1 MLARIQ
7 SALLQGIDAI
17 GCEVEVD
24 HDGVGLD
31 KSLIVGLPDA
41 AVRESL
47 ERVKAAISNG
57 GYSYPKGSTLINLAP
72 ADLRKEGP
80 VYDLPIAVGLLI
92 AQGLIP
98 EGGGSGLDHRRFLFA
113 GELALDGR
121 LRPIKGAIALATLA
135 AEKGLDGVVL
145 PAENGVEAAVA
156 ANLPGRREL
165 EIFGVRTL
173 SEVVGMLTGH
183 LTPEPLP
190 PTDVAGLISSAPAPI
205 DFAEVKGQEA
215 VKRAIT
221 VAAAGGH
228 NLLMLGPAGTGKTMM
243 ARALPGILPPLTP
256 TEAITITR
264 IYSAAGRLPPGEGLI
279 SERPVRTPHHTASS
293 ASIVW
298 GGAVPRP
305 GEISLAH
312 HGVLFLDELPEF
324 SRNVLETMRQPIED
338 REVTITRVQGSVK
351 FPTDFMLVAAMNPT
365 PKGDVAAGE
374 VGRREMERYV
384 GRISG
389 PMLERIDIHCEAPK
403 VPWDEL
409 STAPRGTNSQ
419 TMRERVLSARER
431 QRARQGEGVINSNLT
446 GTQLDELAPMDDSA
460 RMLLGEAIRS
470 LNLSARAYDKIRRVS
485 RSIADLDGKDEI
497 APEHVA
503 EAVGYR
509 LLDRRL

>member
-1 MLARIQ
+1 MLARVQ
-7 SALLQGIDAI
+7 SALLQGIDAL

-24 HDGVGLD
+24 HDEVGID
-31 KSLIVGLPDA
+31 KQTVVGLPDA
-41 AVRESL
+41 AVRESI
-47 ERVKAAISNG
+47 ERVKAAIANG
-57 GYSYPKGSTLINLAP
+57 GYPFPNGRLLVNLAP

-80 VYDLPIAVGLLI
+80 VYDLPIAVGLLV
-92 AQGLIP
+92 AQGLVP
-98 EGGGSGLDHRRFLFA
+98 EGGGGLDHRKYLFA

-135 AEKGLDGVVL
+135 AEKGLEGVVL

-156 ANLPGRREL
+156 ANLPGQQPL

-173 SEVVGMLTGH
+173 SEVVGLMTGH
-183 LTPEPLP
+183 LERDPLP
-190 PTDVAGLISSAPAPI
+190 PTDVQGLIAQAPAPI

-215 VKRAIT
+215 VKRALT

-228 NLLMLGPAGTGKTMM
+228 NILMLGPAGTGKTMM
-243 ARALPGILPPLTP
+243 ARALPGILPPLSP
-256 TEAITITR
+256 EEAIMITR
-264 IYSAAGRLPPGEGLI
+264 IYSAAGRLPPGQGLVR
-279 SERPVRTPHHTASS
+279 ERPVRTPHHTASA
-293 ASIVW
+293 ASIVG
-298 GGAVPRP
+298 GGAIPRP

-324 SRNVLETMRQPIED
+324 SRNVLETLRQPVED
-338 REVTITRVQGSVK
+338 RRVTITRVQGSIE
-351 FPTDFMLVAAMNPT
+351 FPTDFMMVAAMNPT
-365 PKGDVAAGE
+365 PRGDVAPGE

-389 PMLERIDIHCEAPK
+389 PMLERIDIHTEAPK
-403 VPWDEL
+403 VSWDEL
-409 STAPRGTNSQ
+409 SSAPKGTGTAA
-419 TMRERVLSARER
+419 MRESVLVARDR
-431 QRARQGEGVINSNLT
+431 QSARQGRGVINANLS
-446 GTQLDELAPMDDSA
+446 GKQLDELAPMADTA

-485 RSIADLDGKDEI
+485 RTIADLAGQSEI
-497 APEHVA
+497 GPEHVA

>member
-7 SALLQGIDAI
+7 SALLQGIDALP
-17 GCEVEVD
+17 CEVEVD
-24 HDGVGLD
+24 HDEVGLNQ
-31 KSLIVGLPDA
+31 SAIVGLPDA

-47 ERVKAAISNG
+47 DRVKAALLNG
-57 GYSYPKGSTLINLAP
+57 GYPYPRGHTLINLAP
-72 ADLRKEGP
+72 ADMRKEGP

-98 EGGGSGLDHRRFLFA
+98 VGGGGGLDHRRFLFA

-135 AEKGLDGVVL
+135 AEKGLEGVVI
-145 PAENGVEAAVA
+145 PAENGIEAAVA
-156 ANLPGRREL
+156 ANLPGRPSL

-173 SEVVGMLTGH
+173 SEVVGLLTGH
-183 LTPEPLP
+183 LGREPLP
-190 PTDVAGLISSAPAPI
+190 PTDVAAMIATAPAPI

-228 NLLMLGPAGTGKTMM
+228 NILMLGPAGTGKTMM
-243 ARALPGILPPLTP
+243 ARALPGILPPLSP

-264 IYSAAGRLPPGEGLI
+264 IYSAAGRLPPGKGLI
-279 SERPVRTPHHTASS
+279 SERPVRTPHHTASP
-293 ASIVW
+293 ASIVG
-298 GGAVPRP
+298 GGAIPKP

-338 REVTITRVQGSVK
+338 REVSITRVQGSVK

-389 PMLERIDIHCEAPK
+389 PMLERIDIHTEAPK

-409 STAPRGTNSQ
+409 STAPRGTNTA
-419 TMRERVLSARER
+419 TMRERVLAARDR
-431 QRARQGEGVINSNLT
+431 QRKRQGEGRINANLT
-446 GTQLDELAPMDDSA
+446 GTQLDELAPMGSSA
-460 RMLLGEAIRS
+460 RLLLGEAIRS

-485 RSIADLDGKDEI
+485 RSIADLAGVDEI

>member
-17 GCEVEVD
+17 GCEVEVE
-24 HDGVGLD
+24 HDRVGLD
-31 KSLIVGLPDA
+31 RSMVVGLPDA

-47 ERVKAAISNG
+47 ERVKSAISNG
-57 GYSYPKGSTLINLAP
+57 GYPFPKGHSLINLAP

-80 VYDLPIAVGLLI
+80 VYDLPIAVGILI
-92 AQGLIP
+92 AQGLVP
-98 EGGGSGLDHRRFLFA
+98 ERGVGLDHRRYLFA

-135 AEKGLDGVVL
+135 AEKGLAGVVL

-156 ANLPGRREL
+156 ARLPGKKPL
-165 EIFGVRTL
+165 EVFGVRTL
-173 SEVVGMLTGH
+173 SEVVGLLTGH
-183 LTPEPLP
+183 LEAHPLP
-190 PTDVAGLISSAPAPI
+190 PTDVAGLIASAPPPI

-221 VAAAGGH
+221 VAATGGH
-228 NLLMLGPAGTGKTMM
+228 NILMLGPAGTGKTMM
-243 ARALPGILPPLTP
+243 ARALPGILPPLSP
-256 TEAITITR
+256 SEAITITR
-264 IYSAAGRLPPGEGLI
+264 IYSAAGRLPPGQGLVR
-279 SERPVRTPHHTASS
+279 ERPVRTPHHTASS
-293 ASIVW
+293 ASIVG

-338 REVTITRVQGSVK
+338 REVSITRVQGSVK

-365 PKGDVAAGE
+365 PRGDVAPGE

-389 PMLERIDIHCEAPK
+389 PLLERIDIHCEAPK

-409 STAPRGTNSQ
+409 SSAPRGTNTQ
-419 TMRERVLSARER
+419 TMRERVLAARER
-431 QRARQGEGVINSNLT
+431 QRARQGEGLINANLS
-446 GTQLDELAPMDDSA
+446 GTQLDELAPMHDTA

-470 LNLSARAYDKIRRVS
+470 LNLSARAYDKIRRVG
-485 RSIADLDGKDEI
+485 RSIADLAGADVV

-509 LLDRRL
+509 LLDRKL

>member
-1 MLARIQ
+1 
-7 SALLQGIDAI
+7 
-17 GCEVEVD
+17 
-24 HDGVGLD
+24 
-31 KSLIVGLPDA
+31 
-41 AVRESL
+41 
-47 ERVKAAISNG
+47 
-57 GYSYPKGSTLINLAP
+57 
-72 ADLRKEGP
+72 
-80 VYDLPIAVGLLI
+80 
-92 AQGLIP
+92 
-98 EGGGSGLDHRRFLFA
+98 
-113 GELALDGR
+113 
-121 LRPIKGAIALATLA
+121 
-135 AEKGLDGVVL
+135 
-145 PAENGVEAAVA
+145 
-156 ANLPGRREL
+156 
-165 EIFGVRTL
+165 
-173 SEVVGMLTGH
+173 
-183 LTPEPLP
+183 
-190 PTDVAGLISSAPAPI
+190 
-205 DFAEVKGQEA
+205 
-215 VKRAIT
+215 
-221 VAAAGGH
+221 
-228 NLLMLGPAGTGKTMM
+228 MLGPAGTGKTMM

-264 IYSAAGRLPPGEGLI
+264 IYSAAGRLPPGKGLI

-293 ASIVW
+293 ASIVG

-338 REVTITRVQGSVK
+338 REVSITRVQGSVK

-365 PKGDVAAGE
+365 PRGDVAAGE

-409 STAPRGTNSQ
+409 STAPRGTN
-419 TMRERVLSARER
+419 TAVMRERVLAARDR
-431 QRARQGEGVINSNLT
+431 QRARQGEGLINSNLS
-446 GTQLDELAPMDDSA
+446 GTQLDELAPMHDSA

-485 RSIADLDGKDEI
+485 RSIADLAGMEQI

>member
-1 MLARIQ
+1 MLARVQ
-7 SALLQGIDAI
+7 SALLQGIDALS
-17 GCEVEVD
+17 CEVEVD
-24 HDGVGLD
+24 HDDVGLD
-31 KSLIVGLPDA
+31 KSTIVGLPDA

-47 ERVKAAISNG
+47 ERVRAAIFNG
-57 GYSYPKGSTLINLAP
+57 GYAYPKGHTLINLAP

-92 AQGLIP
+92 AQGLVP
-98 EGGGSGLDHRRFLFA
+98 QGGGGLDHRRYLFA

-156 ANLPGRREL
+156 ASLPDRPSL
-165 EIFGVRTL
+165 DIYGVRTL
-173 SEVVGMLTGH
+173 GEVVGLLTGH
-183 LTPEPLP
+183 LEREPLP
-190 PTDVAGLISSAPAPI
+190 PTDVAGLISSAPPPI

-228 NLLMLGPAGTGKTMM
+228 NILMLGPAGTGKTMM
-243 ARALPGILPPLTP
+243 ARALPGILPPLSP

-264 IYSAAGRLPPGEGLI
+264 IYSAAGRLPPGQGLVR
-279 SERPVRTPHHTASS
+279 ERPVRTPHHTASP
-293 ASIVW
+293 ASIVG
-298 GGAVPRP
+298 GGAIPRP

-338 REVTITRVQGSVK
+338 RQVSITRVQGAVT

-365 PKGDVAAGE
+365 PRGDVAAGE
-374 VGRREMERYV
+374 VGRREMDRYV

-389 PMLERIDIHCEAPK
+389 PMLERIDIHTEAPR

-409 STAPRGTNSQ
+409 STAPRGTNTA
-419 TMRERVLSARER
+419 TMRERVLAARER
-431 QRARQGEGVINSNLT
+431 QRLRQGEGRANANLS
-446 GTQLDELAPMDDSA
+446 GTQLDELAPMGGSA
-460 RMLLGEAIRS
+460 RLLLGEAIRS

-485 RSIADLDGKDEI
+485 RSIADLAGMDEI

>member
-1 MLARIQ
+1 MLARVQ
-7 SALLQGIDAI
+7 SALLQGIDAL

-24 HDGVGLD
+24 HDEVGID
-31 KSLIVGLPDA
+31 KQTVVGLPDA
-41 AVRESL
+41 AVRESI
-47 ERVKAAISNG
+47 ERVKAAIANG
-57 GYSYPKGSTLINLAP
+57 GYPFPNGRLLVNLAP

-80 VYDLPIAVGLLI
+80 VYDLPIAVGLLV
-92 AQGLIP
+92 AQGLVP
-98 EGGGSGLDHRRFLFA
+98 EGGGGLDHRKYLFA

-135 AEKGLDGVVL
+135 AEKGLEGVVL

-156 ANLPGRREL
+156 ANLPGQQPL

-173 SEVVGMLTGH
+173 SEVVGLMTGH
-183 LTPEPLP
+183 LERDPLP
-190 PTDVAGLISSAPAPI
+190 PTDVKGLIAQAPAPI

-215 VKRAIT
+215 VKRALT

-228 NLLMLGPAGTGKTMM
+228 NILMLGPAGTGKTMM
-243 ARALPGILPPLTP
+243 ARALPGILPPLSP
-256 TEAITITR
+256 EEAITITR
-264 IYSAAGRLPPGEGLI
+264 IYSAAGRLPPGQGLVR
-279 SERPVRTPHHTASS
+279 ERPVRTPHHTASA
-293 ASIVW
+293 ASIVG
-298 GGAVPRP
+298 GGAIPRP

-324 SRNVLETMRQPIED
+324 SRNVLETLRQPVED
-338 REVTITRVQGSVK
+338 RRVTITRVQGSIE
-351 FPTDFMLVAAMNPT
+351 FPTDFMMVAAMNPT
-365 PKGDVAAGE
+365 PRGDVAPGE

-389 PMLERIDIHCEAPK
+389 PMLERIDIHTEAPK
-403 VPWDEL
+403 VSWDEL
-409 STAPRGTNSQ
+409 SSAPTGTGTAA
-419 TMRERVLSARER
+419 MRESVLVARDR
-431 QRARQGEGVINSNLT
+431 QSARQGRGVINANLS
-446 GTQLDELAPMDDSA
+446 GKQLDELAPMADNA

-485 RSIADLDGKDEI
+485 RTIADLAGQSEI
-497 APEHVA
+497 SPEHVA

>member
-17 GCEVEVD
+17 GCEVEVE
-24 HDGVGLD
+24 HDRVGLD
-31 KSLIVGLPDA
+31 RSMVVGLPDA

-47 ERVKAAISNG
+47 ERVKSAISNG
-57 GYSYPKGSTLINLAP
+57 GYPFPKGHSLINLAP

-80 VYDLPIAVGLLI
+80 VYDLPIAVGILI
-92 AQGLIP
+92 AQGLVP
-98 EGGGSGLDHRRFLFA
+98 ERGVGLDHRRYLFA

-135 AEKGLDGVVL
+135 AEKGLAGVVL

-156 ANLPGRREL
+156 ARLPGKKPL
-165 EIFGVRTL
+165 EVYGVRTL
-173 SEVVGMLTGH
+173 SEVVGLLTGH
-183 LTPEPLP
+183 LEAHPLP
-190 PTDVAGLISSAPAPI
+190 PTDVAGLISSAPPPI

-221 VAAAGGH
+221 VAATGGH
-228 NLLMLGPAGTGKTMM
+228 NILMLGPAGTGKTMM
-243 ARALPGILPPLTP
+243 ARALPGILPPLSP
-256 TEAITITR
+256 SEAITITR
-264 IYSAAGRLPPGEGLI
+264 IYSAAGRLPPGQGLI
-279 SERPVRTPHHTASS
+279 RERPVRTPHHTASS
-293 ASIVW
+293 ASIVG

-338 REVTITRVQGSVK
+338 REVSITRVQGSVK

-365 PKGDVAAGE
+365 PRGDVSPGE

-389 PMLERIDIHCEAPK
+389 PLLERIDIHCEAPK

-409 STAPRGTNSQ
+409 SSAPRGTN
-419 TMRERVLSARER
+419 TAVMRERVLAARER
-431 QRARQGEGVINSNLT
+431 QRARQGEGLINANLS
-446 GTQLDELAPMDDSA
+446 GTQLDELAPMHDTA

-470 LNLSARAYDKIRRVS
+470 LNLSARAYDKIRRVG
-485 RSIADLDGKDEI
+485 RSIADLAGADVV

-509 LLDRRL
+509 LLDRKL